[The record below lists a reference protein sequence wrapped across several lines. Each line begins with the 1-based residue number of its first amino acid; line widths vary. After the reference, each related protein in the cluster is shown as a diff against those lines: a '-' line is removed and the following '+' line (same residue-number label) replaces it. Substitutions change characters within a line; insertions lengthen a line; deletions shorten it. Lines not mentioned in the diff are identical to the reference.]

1 MGKKC
6 IVCKIVGILAG
17 IGALNWG
24 LVALF
29 GFNLVE
35 TVFGMGTGLS
45 KGVYILVGLSGLGL
59 LVSCCMC
66 CPKCK

>member
-6 IVCKIVGILAG
+6 IICKIVCVLAG

-35 TVFGMGTGLS
+35 TIFGMGTGLT
-45 KGVYILVGLSGLGL
+45 KITYVLVGLSGLGL
-59 LVSCCMC
+59 LVGCFMS